1 MTLSKLGRITLLY
14 DFYGSLLT
22 PKQHE
27 VIRLYYEY
35 DLSLGEIAAEFKI
48 SRQAVHDILK
58 RAERSLEAYEAK
70 LGLLAGY
77 LKGRDAAVAGER
89 G

>member
-1 MTLSKLGRITLLY
+1 MLLSKLGRVMLLY

-22 PKQHE
+22 SKQQE
-27 VIRLYYEY
+27 VMRLYYEH
-35 DLSLGEIAAEFKI
+35 DLSLGEIAAELKI

-70 LGLLAGY
+70 LGLLAGH
-77 LKGRDAAVAGER
+77 LKERTSLRSGE
-89 G
+89 GG

>member
-1 MTLSKLGRITLLY
+1 MSKLGRIMLLY

-22 PKQHE
+22 SKQQE
-27 VIRLYYEY
+27 VMRLYYEH
-35 DLSLGEIAAEFKI
+35 DLSLGEIAVELKI

-70 LGLLAGY
+70 LGLLAGH
-77 LKGRDAAVAGER
+77 LKKPTSLASGE
-89 G
+89 GG